1 MDLFVPGE
9 GSESVPVI
17 SQVSVVSN
25 QPGPAVLHN
34 PGLEVAEDVP
44 GRGRDLQAVS
54 VLQALADLGL
64 LQQDTGRGLVPGD
77 DEPQLLPLLLLVNVH
92 QHLPPLPGDLL
103 ELVYGQG
110 VQELVGCSVS
120 ESTGWVLRWDCYN
133 EPRKKEN

>member
-1 MDLFVPGE
+1 MAGE
-9 GSESVPVI
+9 GSESVPI
-17 SQVSVVSN
+17 TSQVAVVSD

-54 VLQALADLGL
+54 ALQALADLGL

-77 DEPQLLPLLLLVNVH
+77 DEPQLLPRLLLVNVH
-92 QHLPPLPGDLL
+92 QDLPPLPGDLL

-120 ESTGWVLRWDCYN
+120 ESTGWVTVGLL
-133 EPRKKEN
+133 